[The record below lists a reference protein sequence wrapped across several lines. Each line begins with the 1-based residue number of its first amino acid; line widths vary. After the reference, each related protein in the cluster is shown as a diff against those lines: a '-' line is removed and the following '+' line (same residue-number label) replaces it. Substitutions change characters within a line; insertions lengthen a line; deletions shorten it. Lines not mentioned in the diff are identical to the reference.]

1 MNALL
6 RFVLELVALGLFGC
20 WAVVSSVG
28 AVRYVGMFGLPL
40 MAAAVWGTFT
50 TPGDPSRGK
59 DGPVRVSGVVRLGLE
74 AAFFGSAI
82 AACYSLSSE
91 TWAFSLA
98 VLICLHY
105 ALAHARVAW
114 LIRQR

>member
-40 MAAAVWGTFT
+40 MAAALWGTFT

-91 TWAFSLA
+91 TWAFALA
-98 VLICLHY
+98 ALIGLHY
-105 ALAHARVAW
+105 LLAHARVAW